1 MTAPFLPP
9 IAHREKPQPLP
20 RDFPSVGD
28 GELASVPGR
37 RGLPYFGIL
46 PEAVLD
52 PLAFARRMHATYGP
66 VHRFHACGSWN
77 VQLVGP
83 EANEFVL
90 FDEARNFSAE
100 GGWRPVFGRHFEG
113 GLLLRDGANHQWHR
127 KLVAGAF
134 KAEQLQAYLDI
145 FASNNESVLSSWSGR
160 SLDVY
165 ELAQQLTFANGFA
178 AFLGRDPRLAT
189 RDDLLAFRYLMRSA
203 TSLIN
208 IPLPGTAE
216 SRAAWATRHV
226 ESLIRPMLSE
236 AVAPERTDL
245 LAMLCRMREAGLL
258 DEREIIAHLTFTI
271 AASFDAL
278 SSATVSTL
286 YYLAVNPPW
295 QSALRE
301 ELCDRVANP
310 RRIALAD
317 LAGCARSEW
326 AVKEALRLN
335 AAAPVL
341 WRRAVKP
348 FEFGGHAFPEGTI
361 TGVNPMLT
369 HLLPEIWGDPGQYDP
384 NRFSPERSLG
394 RHRFAFVPF
403 GGGAHGCLGANF
415 AYLQVRALLRSL
427 LEGHELVPASEEPP
441 RWYHWPNCRPRGTLR
456 IGLRPRP
463 SSFSAKRMRGLEALQ
478 SMTSEKQISLRNRAR
493 TSSCERVATE

>member
-9 IAHREKPQPLP
+9 IAHREKPPVLH
-20 RDFPSVGD
+20 RDFPRVRGR
-28 GELASVPGR
+28 ELKSVPGK
-37 RGLPYFGIL
+37 RGLPLLGIL

-52 PLAFARRMHATYGP
+52 PLAFARRMHEAHGP
-66 VHRFHACGSWN
+66 VHRFRACGNWN

-90 FDEARNFSAE
+90 FDEARNFSSE
-100 GGWRPVFGRHFEG
+100 GGWEPVFGRHFAG

-127 KLVAGAF
+127 KLVATAF
-134 KAEQLQAYLDI
+134 KAEQLQSYLDI
-145 FASNNESVLSSWSGR
+145 FASNNHPVLARWSGR

-165 ELAQQLTFANGFA
+165 ELSQQVTFANGYA
-178 AFLGRDPRLAT
+178 AFLGRDPKLAT
-189 RDDLLAFRYLMRSA
+189 REDMLAFRYLMRSA
-203 TSLIN
+203 ISLVTL
-208 IPLPGTAE
+208 PLPGTAE

-226 ESLIRPMLSE
+226 EGLIRPMLSE
-236 AVAPERTDL
+236 TIAPSRNDL
-245 LAMLCRMREAGLL
+245 LAMLCRMRSAGLL

-286 YYLAVNPPW
+286 YYLAANPKW

-301 ELCDRVANP
+301 ELCDRVASH

-317 LAGCARSEW
+317 LAGCAKAEW

-341 WRRAVKP
+341 WRRSVKP
-348 FEFGGHAFPEGTI
+348 FEFGGHDFPEGTI

-369 HLLPEIWGDPGQYDP
+369 HLLPAIWEDPARFDP
-384 NRFSPERSLG
+384 SRFSPERSAG
-394 RHRFAFVPF
+394 RHRFAFIPF

-415 AYLQVRALLRSL
+415 AYLQVRALLRCL
-427 LEGHELVPASEEPP
+427 LESHELVPPPGPPP

-456 IGLRPRP
+456 IELRR
-463 SSFSAKRMRGLEALQ
+463 L
-478 SMTSEKQISLRNRAR
+478 
-493 TSSCERVATE
+493 

>member
-1 MTAPFLPP
+1 VTAPFLPP
-9 IAHREKPQPLP
+9 IAYREKPPVVR
-20 RDFPSVGD
+20 RDFPRVAGRD
-28 GELASVPGR
+28 LESVPGE
-37 RGLPYFGIL
+37 RGLPFFGIL
-46 PEAVLD
+46 PEAVMD
-52 PLAFARRMHATYGP
+52 PLAFTRRMYETHGP
-66 VHRFHACGSWN
+66 VHRFRACGNWN

-100 GGWRPVFGRHFEG
+100 GGWKPVFGRHFEG

-134 KAEQLQAYLDI
+134 KADQLQAYLDI
-145 FASNNESVLSSWSGR
+145 FASNNEATLDRWSGLA
-160 SLDVY
+160 LDVY

-203 TSLIN
+203 TSLIP

-245 LAMLCRMREAGLL
+245 LAVLCRMRSAGLL
-258 DEREIIAHLTFTI
+258 DEREVIAHLTFTI

-278 SSATVSTL
+278 SSGTVSTL
-286 YYLAVNPPW
+286 YYLAANPAW
-295 QSALRE
+295 QSAVRN
-301 ELCDRVANP
+301 ELCGQVEDR
-310 RRIALAD
+310 RQIALAD
-317 LAGCARSEW
+317 LSRCEKAEW

-341 WRRAVKP
+341 WRRSVKP
-348 FEFGGHAFPEGTI
+348 FEFGGRAFPEGTI

-369 HLLPEIWGDPGQYDP
+369 HLLPEIWEHPGRFDPG
-384 NRFSPERSLG
+384 RFSPERSLG

-415 AYLQVRALLRSL
+415 AYLQVRALLRCL
-427 LEGHELVPASEEPP
+427 LEAHQLVPAEEAPP
-441 RWYHWPNCRPRGTLR
+441 RWYHWPNCRPRGKLR
-456 IGLRPRP
+456 IELRP
-463 SSFSAKRMRGLEALQ
+463 L
-478 SMTSEKQISLRNRAR
+478 
-493 TSSCERVATE
+493 

>member
-9 IAHREKPQPLP
+9 IAHREKPPVLRREFP
-20 RDFPSVGD
+20 RVRGRDLG
-28 GELASVPGR
+28 SVPGK
-37 RGLPYFGIL
+37 RGLPFFGIL

-52 PLAFARRMHATYGP
+52 PLAFARRMHSAYGP
-66 VHRFHACGSWN
+66 IHRFHACGNWN

-90 FDEARNFSAE
+90 FDEAGNFSAE
-100 GGWRPVFGRHFEG
+100 GGWTPVFGRHFEG

-145 FASNNESVLSSWSGR
+145 FARNNESVLARWSGR

-165 ELAQQLTFANGFA
+165 ELAQQLTFANGYS
-178 AFLGRDPRLAT
+178 AFLGRDPGLAT

-203 TSLIN
+203 TALVTF
-208 IPLPGTAE
+208 PLPGSAE

-226 ESLIRPMLSE
+226 RGLIRPMLSE
-236 AVAPERTDL
+236 PVASERTDL
-245 LAMLCRMREAGLL
+245 LATLCRMREAGLL

-278 SSATVSTL
+278 SSGTVSTL
-286 YYLAVNPPW
+286 YYLAANPQW
-295 QSALRE
+295 QPVVRE
-301 ELCDRVANP
+301 ELCALVGNR
-310 RRIALAD
+310 RRIAVAD
-317 LAGCARSEW
+317 LSRCEKAEW

-348 FEFGGHAFPEGTI
+348 FEYGGHAFPAGTI

-369 HLLPEIWGDPGQYDP
+369 HLLPEIWGNPDEYDP
-384 NRFSPERSLG
+384 ARFSPDRVRG

-415 AYLQVRALLRSL
+415 AYLQVRALLRAV
-427 LEGHELVPASEEPP
+427 LEGHEIVADSARPP
-441 RWYHWPNCRPRGTLR
+441 RWYHWPNCRPRSALPLELR
-456 IGLRPRP
+456 RL
-463 SSFSAKRMRGLEALQ
+463 
-478 SMTSEKQISLRNRAR
+478 
-493 TSSCERVATE
+493 